1 MENPSPSVDEIPV
14 ISNPKIRCAH
24 EAQVDPRLLRP
35 NPGNPNTHPPK
46 QIEKFIEII
55 SYTGWRRPIT
65 VSKLSGMITK
75 GHGAREAAL
84 AAGWSIVPVDYQDY
98 DNEAQE
104 LADIMADKF
113 LAEMSTMD
121 NEKLTG
127 MLLKLDSHEDFN
139 WNMTA
144 LELPKIEQMM
154 VDVPEWQASR
164 KKFDDLSVPDYQAN
178 QQQDQPPQ
186 AQFAGDAQPSG
197 GPAENQP
204 HDEASAGPPTRV
216 ASSEVRM
223 IQLFFT
229 QQSLVEFTTLVEHFQ
244 RLLNIDNVTDTV
256 MEVLRKASE
265 SEQESA

>member
-1 MENPSPSVDEIPV
+1 MESPSQSV
-14 ISNPKIRCAH
+14 IERPIVSNPKIRCAH
-24 EAQVDPRLLRP
+24 EAQVDPKLLRP
-35 NPGNPNTHPPK
+35 NPLNPNTHPPA
-46 QIEKFIEII
+46 QIQKFIEII

-84 AAGWSIVPVDYQDY
+84 AAGWTVVPVDYQDY

-121 NEKLTG
+121 NEKLTV
-127 MLLKLDSHEDFN
+127 MLLKLDSHDDFD

-144 LELPKIEQMM
+144 LELPKIEQIMF
-154 VDVPEWQASR
+154 DVPEWKANRNQ
-164 KKFDDLSVPDYQAN
+164 FDDLTVPGYQAN
-178 QQQDQPPQ
+178 QQQDQPQ
-186 AQFAGDAQPSG
+186 AQFAGETQASG

-204 HDEASAGPPTRV
+204 HDEAETKTPTRV
-216 ASSEVRM
+216 ASGEVRM

-229 QQSLVEFTTLVEHFQ
+229 QQTVVEFTELVQHFQ

-256 MEVLRKASE
+256 MEVLR
-265 SEQESA
+265 SAHNAQTEE